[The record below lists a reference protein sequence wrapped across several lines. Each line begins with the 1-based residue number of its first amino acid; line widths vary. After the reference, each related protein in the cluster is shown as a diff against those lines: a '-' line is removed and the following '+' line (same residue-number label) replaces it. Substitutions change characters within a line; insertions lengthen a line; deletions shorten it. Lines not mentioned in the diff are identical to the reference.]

1 MLNSTLQ
8 VLPDKQ
14 ILAFVAHLPLQ
25 ATGGGV
31 YAVSWH
37 VHQELQKRFLLTP
50 FVQVV
55 PATGFGEIAVSK
67 IRRKVLRVPG
77 KFYQFSPR
85 TLERTAALVETYV
98 RGADAVFFRSST
110 RWIKCRPKVPYFIH
124 TDAIFHTFFNNT
136 FDPAN
141 FILSDLQRIWNA
153 ERDFLENA
161 ACVFFESEW
170 GLRKAREAYGLQ
182 GDHYVVINNGGGLE
196 PPSED
201 IWDGNYLRLL
211 TIAKDFRQKGGD
223 LVFEAFKQLKRSFPE
238 LKWSIIGGPPD
249 PQTLNCAGVT
259 YEGFLRPESDTEL
272 TRFRAL
278 LADAFLLIHPTR
290 EDVNPLV
297 LIEAAY
303 FGCPSI
309 SVDDFAIPELVINGE
324 TGVLLQRPLSIPDL
338 VSSVAQLVVNRESY
352 LKLRQNA
359 RSRSLSKFTWD
370 EAGGQMHTEIR
381 RRLSLLG

>member
-1 MLNSTLQ
+1 
-8 VLPDKQ
+8 
-14 ILAFVAHLPLQ
+14 
-25 ATGGGV
+25 
-31 YAVSWH
+31 
-37 VHQELQKRFLLTP
+37 
-50 FVQVV
+50 
-55 PATGFGEIAVSK
+55 
-67 IRRKVLRVPG
+67 
-77 KFYQFSPR
+77 
-85 TLERTAALVETYV
+85 
-98 RGADAVFFRSST
+98 
-110 RWIKCRPKVPYFIH
+110 
-124 TDAIFHTFFNNT
+124 
-136 FDPAN
+136 
-141 FILSDLQRIWNA
+141 
-153 ERDFLENA
+153 
-161 ACVFFESEW
+161 
-170 GLRKAREAYGLQ
+170 LQ

-338 VSSVAQLVVNRESY
+338 VSSVAQLVVNRDSY